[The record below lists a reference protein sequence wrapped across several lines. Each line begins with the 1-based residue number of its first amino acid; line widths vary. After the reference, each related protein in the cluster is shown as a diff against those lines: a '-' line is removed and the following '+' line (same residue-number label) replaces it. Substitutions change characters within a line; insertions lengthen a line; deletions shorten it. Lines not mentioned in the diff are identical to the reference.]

1 LRKLLPL
8 LLLALA
14 ACDSAGRGEAVP
26 GVSLLENFRMAESGA
41 GAARWRL
48 EADKGRMDEK
58 NGLITFTS
66 PRIRFYEDGKPT
78 SKISSRAGSLKMH
91 DKSAV
96 LTDEVAVDSLTDGM
110 RLVTTKLFYS
120 AARGKIWTDE
130 PLTIYKDNTV
140 IKGRGFTANPDLSAI
155 EIQRQETRM
164 AGQ

>member
-1 LRKLLPL
+1 MKRLLPL

-14 ACDSAGRGEAVP
+14 ACESAGRGEAVP

-41 GAARWRL
+41 GAARWSL
-48 EADKGRMDEK
+48 EAGKGRMDEK

-66 PRIRFYEDGKPT
+66 PRVRFYEDGKPT
-78 SKISSRAGSLKMH
+78 SEISSRAGSLKMH

-96 LTDEVAVDSLTDGM
+96 LTDEVVVNSLKDGM
-110 RLVTTKLFYS
+110 RLVTTKLYYS

-130 PLTIYKDNTV
+130 PLTIYKDRTV

-155 EIQRQETRM
+155 EIQRQETRV